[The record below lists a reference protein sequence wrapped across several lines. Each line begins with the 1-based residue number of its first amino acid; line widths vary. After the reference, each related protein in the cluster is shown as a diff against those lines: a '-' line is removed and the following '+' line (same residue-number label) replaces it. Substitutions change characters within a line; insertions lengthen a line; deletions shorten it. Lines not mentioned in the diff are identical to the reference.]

1 MVPFLPKQISTKAVI
16 IYLTSLAIVSVVF
29 MKHMLGPTFLLLGIM
44 WVLFFFLLSSRYTVM
59 WQDIEE
65 KKFVR
70 KLFVTALVVRLVW
83 VVFSYFFYWYN
94 NGNPFEFDA
103 SDSLGYHEAAIW
115 FREIGWSRTFEYL
128 FSYSYGDAGYPIYL
142 TALYSIIG
150 PNIFLTRVIKALL
163 GAWTC
168 VLAYK
173 LAQRNFGAEAGRMAG
188 IFCMLSPNLIIYC
201 GLHVKEI
208 EMIFLTMAALERGDD
223 LLRQRRVN
231 VWKVLLTAL
240 LVVSLFFFRTVLGAA
255 VVFAIFSALVFSSE
269 MVMTRWNR
277 MVLVIWAVVAIAVMA
292 GGTIASE
299 AQELWDTRAENQTA
313 KRDYQVYKGVNWAKY
328 ATGTVMAP
336 MMFVLPFPTM
346 VDVDGQYNQQ
356 LMSGGNFV
364 RNFMGIF
371 VIIAVF
377 NALFKKKN
385 WRDFSLIGAFI
396 IAYLGII
403 CSSGF
408 ANSERFLLPGLP
420 ILLVMGAYGITLLDG
435 RNFKYVKMWY
445 VVLPIM
451 AIAWAVFKLGARGML

>member
-173 LAQRNFGAEAGRMAG
+173 LAKRNFGAEAGRMAG

-299 AQELWDTRAENQTA
+299 AQELWDTRAENQAA

-435 RNFKYVKMWY
+435 KNFKYVKMWY

>member
-1 MVPFLPKQISTKAVI
+1 
-16 IYLTSLAIVSVVF
+16 

-173 LAQRNFGAEAGRMAG
+173 LAKRNFGAEAGRMAG

-299 AQELWDTRAENQTA
+299 AQELWDTRAENQAA

-435 RNFKYVKMWY
+435 KNFKYVKMWY